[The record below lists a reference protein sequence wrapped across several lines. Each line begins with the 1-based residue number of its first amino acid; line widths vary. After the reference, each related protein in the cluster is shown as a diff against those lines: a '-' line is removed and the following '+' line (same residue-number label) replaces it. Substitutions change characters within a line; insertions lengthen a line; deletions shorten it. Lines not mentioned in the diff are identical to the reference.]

1 MTDNE
6 KTMLTTELLALLTQ
20 AESREWDAEQ
30 DQRALQ
36 QLAIEGRIDE
46 IDYPGS
52 MHDIGYEIGYARGL
66 RAAVATVVDALAI
79 RDRDIDDA
87 TAYERLLII

>member
-1 MTDNE
+1 MTDQE
-6 KTMLTTELLALLTQ
+6 KTMLTSELLALLTQ
-20 AESREWDAEQ
+20 AATREMDAEQ

-36 QLAIEGRIDE
+36 RLAIEGELDE

-52 MHDIGYEIGYARGL
+52 MHDIGYDIGYARGL

-87 TAYERLLII
+87 TACERLLIL

>member
-6 KTMLTTELLALLTQ
+6 KMMLTSELLSLLTQ
-20 AESREWDAEQ
+20 ADSREWDAEQ
-30 DQRALQ
+30 DQRKLQ
-36 QLAIEGRIDE
+36 ELAIAGQLDD

-52 MHDIGYEIGYARGL
+52 MHDIGYDIGYARGL
-66 RAAVATVVDALAI
+66 RAAVATVVDTLSI

-87 TAYERLLII
+87 TASERLLII

>member
-6 KTMLTTELLALLTQ
+6 KMMLTSELLSLLTQ
-20 AESREWDAEQ
+20 ADSREWEAQQ
-30 DQRALQ
+30 DLRALKR
-36 QLAIEGRIDE
+36 LAIDGELDD

-52 MHDIGYEIGYARGL
+52 LQDIGYEIGYARGL
-66 RAAVATVVDALAI
+66 RAAVATVVDTLSI

-87 TAYERLLII
+87 TACERLLII

>member
-6 KTMLTTELLALLTQ
+6 KMMLTSELLSLLTQ
-20 AESREWDAEQ
+20 AESREWDAQQ

-36 QLAIEGRIDE
+36 RLKIAGELDE
-46 IDYPGS
+46 IDYPAS
-52 MHDIGYEIGYARGL
+52 LQDIAYEIGYARGL
-66 RAAVATVVDALAI
+66 RASVATVVDALNI

-87 TAYERLLII
+87 TACERLLII

>member
-1 MTDNE
+1 MTDQE
-6 KTMLTTELLALLTQ
+6 KTMLTSELLNLLTQ
-20 AESREWDAEQ
+20 AASREADAEQ

-36 QLAIEGRIDE
+36 QLAIDGQLDE

-66 RAAVATVVDALAI
+66 RAAVATVVDALSI

-87 TAYERLLII
+87 TACERLLII

>member
-1 MTDNE
+1 MTEQE
-6 KTMLTTELLALLTQ
+6 KTMLTSELLNLLTQ
-20 AESREWDAEQ
+20 AAAREMDAEQ

-36 QLAIEGRIDE
+36 RLAIEGQLDE

-66 RAAVATVVDALAI
+66 RAAVATVVDALSI

-87 TAYERLLII
+87 TACERLLII

>member
-1 MTDNE
+1 MTDDE
-6 KTMLTTELLALLTQ
+6 KMMLNSELLALLTQ
-20 AESREWDAEQ
+20 AAAREMAAEQ

-36 QLAIEGRIDE
+36 RLAIEDKLDE
-46 IDYPGS
+46 INYPGS
-52 MHDIGYEIGYARGL
+52 MHDIGYDIGYARGL

-87 TAYERLLII
+87 TACERLLII

>member
-1 MTDNE
+1 MTEQE

-20 AESREWDAEQ
+20 AATREMDAEQ

-36 QLAIEGRIDE
+36 QLAIEGQLDE

-66 RAAVATVVDALAI
+66 RAAVATVVDTLGI
-79 RDRDIDDA
+79 RDRNIDDA
-87 TAYERLLII
+87 TACERLLII

>member
-1 MTDNE
+1 MTDDE
-6 KTMLTTELLALLTQ
+6 KMMLTSELLSLLTQ
-20 AESREWDAEQ
+20 AENREWEAEQ

-36 QLAIEGRIDE
+36 RLAIDGQLDD

-87 TAYERLLII
+87 TASERLLII

>member
-1 MTDNE
+1 MTDHE
-6 KTMLTTELLALLTQ
+6 KTMLTSELLALLTQ
-20 AESREWDAEQ
+20 AAAREMDAEQ
-30 DQRALQ
+30 DQRTLQ
-36 QLAIEGRIDE
+36 RLAIDDQLDD

-52 MHDIGYEIGYARGL
+52 MHDIGYDIGYARGL

-87 TAYERLLII
+87 TACERLLII

>member
-1 MTDNE
+1 MTNDE
-6 KTMLTTELLALLTQ
+6 KMMLTSELLSLLTQ
-20 AESREWDAEQ
+20 AESREWDAQQ

-36 QLAIEGRIDE
+36 RLAVAGELDVIEYSDSI
-46 IDYPGS
+46 
-52 MHDIGYEIGYARGL
+52 HDIGYDIGYARGL

-87 TAYERLLII
+87 TACERLLII

>member
-1 MTDNE
+1 MTEQE
-6 KTMLTTELLALLTQ
+6 KMMLTSELLALLTQ
-20 AESREWDAEQ
+20 AESREWNAQQ

-36 QLAIEGRIDE
+36 RLAIESQLDE

-66 RAAVATVVDALAI
+66 RAAVATVVDALSI

-87 TAYERLLII
+87 TACERLLII

>member
-1 MTDNE
+1 MTDTE
-6 KTMLTTELLALLTQ
+6 KTMLTSELLALLTQ
-20 AESREWDAEQ
+20 AAAREMDAEQ

-36 QLAIEGRIDE
+36 RLAIEGDLDE

-52 MHDIGYEIGYARGL
+52 MHDIGYDIGYARGL
-66 RAAVATVVDALAI
+66 RAAVATVVDTLAI

-87 TAYERLLII
+87 TASERLLII

>member
-1 MTDNE
+1 MTNQE
-6 KTMLTTELLALLTQ
+6 KTMLTSELLNLLTQ
-20 AESREWDAEQ
+20 AASREADAEQ

-36 QLAIEGRIDE
+36 QLAIEGQLDV

-52 MHDIGYEIGYARGL
+52 MHDIGYDIGYARGL
-66 RAAVATVVDALAI
+66 RAAVATVVDTLSI

-87 TAYERLLII
+87 TASERLLII

>member
-1 MTDNE
+1 MTVDE
-6 KTMLTTELLALLTQ
+6 KMMLTSELLSLLTQ
-20 AESREWDAEQ
+20 AENREWEAEQ

-36 QLAIEGRIDE
+36 QLAIAGQLDD

-52 MHDIGYEIGYARGL
+52 MHDIGYDIGYARGL

-87 TAYERLLII
+87 TASERLLII

>member
-1 MTDNE
+1 MTDHE
-6 KTMLTTELLALLTQ
+6 KTMLTSELLALLTQ
-20 AESREWDAEQ
+20 AATREMDAEQ

-36 QLAIEGRIDE
+36 RLAIAGELDE

-52 MHDIGYEIGYARGL
+52 MHDIGYDIGYARGL
-66 RAAVATVVDALAI
+66 RAAVATVVDALNI

-87 TAYERLLII
+87 TACERLLII

>member
-1 MTDNE
+1 MTDD
-6 KTMLTTELLALLTQ
+6 KRTMLTSELLALLTQ
-20 AESREWDAEQ
+20 AAAREMDAEQ

-36 QLAIEGRIDE
+36 RLAVEGQLDE

-66 RAAVATVVDALAI
+66 RAAVATVVDTLNI

-87 TAYERLLII
+87 TACERLLII

>member
-6 KTMLTTELLALLTQ
+6 KMMLTSELLSLLTQ
-20 AESREWDAEQ
+20 AESREWGAQQ

-36 QLAIEGRIDE
+36 RLKIAGELDE
-46 IDYPGS
+46 IDYPAS
-52 MHDIGYEIGYARGL
+52 LQDIAYEIGYARGL
-66 RAAVATVVDALAI
+66 RASVATVVDALNI

-87 TAYERLLII
+87 TACERLLII

>member
-6 KTMLTTELLALLTQ
+6 KMMLTSELLSLLTQ
-20 AESREWDAEQ
+20 AESREWDAQQ

-36 QLAIEGRIDE
+36 RLAIEGQLDE

-66 RAAVATVVDALAI
+66 RAAVATVVDVLSI
-79 RDRDIDDA
+79 RNRDIDDA
-87 TAYERLLII
+87 TACERLLII

>member
-1 MTDNE
+1 MTEQE
-6 KTMLTTELLALLTQ
+6 KMMLTSELLALLTQ
-20 AESREWDAEQ
+20 AESREWDAQQ

-36 QLAIEGRIDE
+36 RLAIEGQLDE

-66 RAAVATVVDALAI
+66 RAAVATVVDALSI

-87 TAYERLLII
+87 TACERLLII

>member
-1 MTDNE
+1 MTEQE
-6 KTMLTTELLALLTQ
+6 KMMLTSELLALLTQ
-20 AESREWDAEQ
+20 AESREWNAQQ
-30 DQRALQ
+30 DQRVLQ
-36 QLAIEGRIDE
+36 RLAIEGQLDE

-66 RAAVATVVDALAI
+66 RAAVATVVDALSI

-87 TAYERLLII
+87 TACERLLII